1 MAAFGNVQDMSGVI
15 WECLGMSRGVW
26 GCQGELEGVGG
37 GPKGGVW
44 QSFPLNF
51 LQFQKVTNDI
61 LDIFQWTLRS
71 QMSQISKCP
80 KLRVV
85 LGYWEALG
93 EVSEMRYNNLLYSSS
108 QRSYCTRFLMICMMW
123 AVLAGGL
130 PIKKSPLISFGKYN
144 LSQQTRRRRFADNF
158 RRMCRQTLQ
167 P

>member
-80 KLRVV
+80 TLRVV

-93 EVSEMRYNNLLYSSS
+93 EVSELRYKNLLYSSS
-108 QRSYCTRFLMICMMW
+108 KRSYCRSDMKGQKMLFNRQGRRIGLIWGCFGLGWLVFVSFASFEMVLWLNFLDQM
-123 AVLAGGL
+123 VLVG
-130 PIKKSPLISFGKYN
+130 
-144 LSQQTRRRRFADNF
+144 
-158 RRMCRQTLQ
+158 
-167 P
+167 